1 MEHRVGLKQ
10 KVSSQNTIA
19 SIKTM
24 QVFDEQSEAYYN
36 FINSLSSESTRKS
49 YKFCMEKFLNNYE
62 MNLVLFL
69 KLRQTTAMTNKKFTF
84 C

>member
-1 MEHRVGLKQ
+1 MLHRVGLTSQ
-10 KVSSQNTIA
+10 ISSQNTIVR
-19 SIKTM
+19 IKSM

-69 KLRQTTAMTNKKFTF
+69 KLPRDEMTSIS
-84 C
+84 